1 MKDNNFETP
10 IYIRKLKPIGN
21 IIKPG
26 EVYLHPVTLE
36 IRVNKDKKNI
46 IATQPYYSDKTKNF
60 VYEWYYNDLKE
71 QTNIDLKKFMA
82 LPYLNLDINYML
94 QLYDIYDIDKLII
107 WLDENIKNKS
117 EYTFLNRL
125 INIWIKYNL
134 ENLQKDNNILISI
147 YMKIGNAY
155 WEKYIKNI
163 NEKDIKNYINE
174 WINNIN
180 VNDYLFDLGNDLK
193 KYIKSKNIK

>member
-1 MKDNNFETP
+1 MKDNNLETP

-71 QTNIDLKKFMA
+71 QTNIDLKKFMT

-107 WLDENIKNKS
+107 WLDENIKNNS